1 MKKYKKFLAMLSSEF
16 SLYLMEHPKTIPLN
30 TLIIFEME
38 GEKEFNQWHKK
49 LSMKNREPGQ
59 PIVVA
64 QLKKWRRHSSI
75 EKIIIQKA
83 VA

>member
-1 MKKYKKFLAMLSSEF
+1 MKKYKNFLAMLSSEF
-16 SLYLMEHPKTIPLN
+16 NLYLIEHPKTFPSN
-30 TLIIFEME
+30 TLIVFNME
-38 GEKEFNQWHKK
+38 GEKEFNQWHKN

-59 PIVVA
+59 PVVEV
-64 QLKKWRRHSSI
+64 QLKKWRRHSAL